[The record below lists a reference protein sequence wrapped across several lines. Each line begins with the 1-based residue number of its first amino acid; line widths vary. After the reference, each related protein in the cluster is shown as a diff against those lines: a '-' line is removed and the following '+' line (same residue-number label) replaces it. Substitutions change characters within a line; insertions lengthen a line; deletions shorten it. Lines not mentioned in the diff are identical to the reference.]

1 MKKFAKVIAKDMKKK
16 AFTQNAEQAMDI
28 LENKYNAEL
37 FEAWDNENK
46 PLEETIKDLLKEENI
61 ILSPEELND
70 VIDYINISFM

>member
-16 AFTQNAEQAMDI
+16 AFTEKAEQAMDV

-46 PLEETIKDLLKEENI
+46 PLEEIVKGLLKEENI